1 MAEAE
6 ADAGVN
12 DGQAAAAML
21 GRDVLAAIRLIERI
35 GVSRFGHD
43 AILLGN
49 AFRGTPP
56 IVFARVRKRLKRR
69 GLRENSRREGVKIRG
84 KECVS
89 ARK

>member
-1 MAEAE
+1 
-6 ADAGVN
+6 
-12 DGQAAAAML
+12 ML
-21 GRDVLAAIRLIERI
+21 GRYVLAAIGLIERI

-43 AILLGN
+43 AILGN